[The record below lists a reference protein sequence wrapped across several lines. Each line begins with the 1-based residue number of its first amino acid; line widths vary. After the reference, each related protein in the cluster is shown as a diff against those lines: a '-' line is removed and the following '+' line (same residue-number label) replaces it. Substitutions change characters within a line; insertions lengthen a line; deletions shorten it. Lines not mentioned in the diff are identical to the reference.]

1 MVIDMRTRLP
11 HGHLAT
17 HAANLSHHAQQLHR
31 CADELS
37 AALAALQSL
46 DIRALLEEAAATR

>member
-17 HAANLSHHAQQLHR
+17 HAANMNFHAEQLNR
-31 CADELS
+31 CVAQLTEAM
-37 AALAALQSL
+37 AALRAL
-46 DIRALLEEAAATR
+46 DIRALMAELEAVR

>member
-11 HGHLAT
+11 HGHMAT
-17 HAANLSHHAQQLHR
+17 HAANLSFHAQQLNR

-37 AALAALQSL
+37 AAIAALQSL
-46 DIRALLEEAAATR
+46 DIRALLEEVEAAR

>member
-11 HGHLAT
+11 HGHMAT
-17 HAANLSHHAQQLHR
+17 HAANLSYHAQQLHR

-37 AALAALQSL
+37 AAVDALRSL
-46 DIRALLEEAAATR
+46 DIHSLLEEFKATR